1 MTFGQGQSPKDTP
14 AVISP
19 LNDVQK
25 LRDAGFSQKQA
36 SELAKAMESRRQ
48 EGHGALK
55 PEEMKSRLRLDERP

>member
-1 MTFGQGQSPKDTP
+1 MTP
-14 AVISP
+14 P

-55 PEEMKSRLRLDERP
+55 PEEMKSKLRLDERQ